1 VGQPGLGLALG
12 SLAGSLLFPT
22 QLPAG
27 PRITDNRTTT
37 ATIGEPV
44 PLLFGTADLA
54 GTVIWLAPVVETAS
68 EQGGKGGPEQ
78 KVFNYNQSI
87 AIGLCERVDDT
98 ADASIGAIGGVTRIW
113 ENGTIVYDIRPQQQ
127 ANTAL
132 GFVAETDAQYADR
145 LAVSAQYAETFTL
158 YLGDELQD
166 ADPTIEAI
174 EGVGNVPGFRALA
187 YVVYPNRAL
196 TIAQGL
202 RHPNFT
208 FECYENGTGECTDEP
223 ISSNEVIYPWFDSRN
238 TYTYKITVTPS
249 GSGTSPAGNTYTNVG
264 DAIAASEAFTGI
276 SQALL
281 IGHGVPT
288 TSIGSGGGNPIVP
301 APGSVEIGGS
311 IDPSTVQINYNFT
324 QPTGGIFDIP
334 QDPNTD
340 PSSPFATPGK
350 LFWSVSSPGG
360 GTGLCLVTNV
370 SWTSAFAF
378 PPWDSP
384 YQTGSRWTNFFWFEA
399 LRDLQ
404 MNQAR
409 TPGAPDDPCFE
420 LPPAPTNPGYATRP
434 DGTIVKC
441 NTWVKDTSGATSYK
455 VLQTF
460 QADANTPPDTN
471 FKTRHPLNPCLP
483 ITAPDYDNA
492 TFWEAAY
499 TQAVADGTMASG
511 LTYGTDYPVVQN
523 WAYIID
529 QVICEGSGTQANIAQ
544 IIAALCKRAGLAESQ
559 IDVSDL
565 SAVNVAGYSISSI
578 CDAADIIS
586 PLRTIAFFDC
596 VGSGNVLRFPTRG
609 KEIVAT
615 LTADQIGCFDG
626 GSTGADGSSSTNIPP
641 SVAVV
646 RRDETTLP
654 RSIRLHYKAVSRDY
668 QDDEQDSPFRLT
680 ALAVDDQDI
689 SIPICIGDTQA
700 LQAAQISWS
709 DAWAGQ
715 NSYTINVDQ
724 SLAALE
730 CGDCIGVPVDGFIQ
744 RMRIVNDSNSAF
756 VLRKLSCVAD
766 NQGSYISFA
775 VAAPR
780 VQKPSTLAFLSPS
793 LAVFLNI
800 PSLQDVDNNAGFYVV
815 AYPDP
820 TSGNKWN
827 GATFYQSIDG
837 TNFSQVAT
845 STQAGTVGTMD
856 SAVPPSES
864 FTWDTTT
871 VLTVNLPASES
882 FESRTDDAVLA
893 GANAAAMG
901 ADGRWEIIQ
910 FATATQIT
918 PTQWQLSRLLRGR
931 RGTEYAMG
939 SSQAGDQFVM
949 VSTGDLVRVPMN
961 VSQIG
966 GSYVY
971 KVVSVGAAF
980 STGNTYDFIS
990 RGTALVPFSPVD
1002 AHANFVSDG
1011 DIEISW
1017 TRRDRLGETLMSG
1030 MDIPLS
1036 DFPESFQVDIVEAP
1050 HSPSSPAVVFRTLAT
1065 GTTSALYTAAQFAT
1079 DYAGESPHSPETI
1092 YVRIYQMSLTMG
1104 RGTPEVATLAVT

>member
-1 VGQPGLGLALG
+1 VLG

-37 ATIGEPV
+37 ANIGEPV
-44 PLLFGTADLA
+44 PILFGTADLA
-54 GTVIWLAPVVETAS
+54 GTVIWLAPVVEHAS

-98 ADASIGAIGGVTRIW
+98 APANIGAIGGVTRIW
-113 ENGTIVYDIRPQQQ
+113 ENGTIVYDIRPQQM

-145 LAVSAQYAETFTL
+145 LAISAQYAENFTL

-166 ADPTIEAI
+166 PDPTIEAI
-174 EGVGNVPGFRALA
+174 EGLGNVPGFRGLA
-187 YVVYPNRAL
+187 YIVYPNRAL
-196 TIAQGL
+196 QIAQGL

-208 FECYENGTGECTDEP
+208 FECYQNGTGECTDET
-223 ISSNEVIYPWFDSRN
+223 IASNEILYPWFDVRN
-238 TYTYKITVTPS
+238 SSTYTIEVLPG
-249 GSGTSPAGNTYTNVG
+249 GSGTSPAGNVYTDLT
-264 DAIAASEAFTGI
+264 DALSAA
-276 SQALL
+276 QAYTSVDQSIQ
-281 IGHGVPT
+281 IGYDVPV
-288 TSIGSGGGNPIVP
+288 SGGSSSGGPIVP
-301 APGSVEIGGS
+301 LSGSVAIGS
-311 IDPSTVQINYNFT
+311 ITSGVIVDPSSIQVNYNFHAAT
-324 QPTGGIFDIP
+324 NGIFLSQP
-334 QDPNTD
+334 NPGSDPT
-340 PSSPFATPGK
+340 SLYATPGK
-350 LFWSVSSPGG
+350 LFWTQTNSGSIGAASGLNLTTSVPFASGS
-360 GTGLCLVTNV
+360 
-370 SWTSAFAF
+370 AF
-378 PPWDSP
+378 PPWDVP
-384 YQTGSRWTNFFWFEA
+384 YEGGSRFSGFFWFET

-404 MNQAR
+404 IVQTRAPG
-409 TPGAPDDPCFE
+409 TPIDPCE
-420 LPPAPTNPGYATRP
+420 GLTPSPTDSGYAIRP
-434 DGTIVKC
+434 DGTLIKC
-441 NTWVKDTSGATSYK
+441 NPWVKDTSGTYK
-455 VLQTF
+455 VLQAF
-460 QADANTPPDTN
+460 AANAGPMGVTN
-471 FKTRHPLNPCLP
+471 YQTIHPLNPCLS
-483 ITAPDYDNA
+483 ITDPDYDDE
-492 TFWEAAY
+492 TFWTAAY
-499 TQAVADGTMASG
+499 NAAVVDGTMPSG
-511 LTYGTDYPVVQN
+511 KVYGTDYPAVQTF
-523 WAYIID
+523 AYILD
-529 QVICEGSGTQANIAQ
+529 QVICEGSGTEANVANIISA
-544 IIAALCKRAGLAESQ
+544 ICKRAGLLESQ

-565 SAVNVAGYSISSI
+565 STVNVAGYSISSI

-596 VGSGNVLRFPTRG
+596 VESGNVLRFPTRG

-615 LTADQIGCFDG
+615 LTEDQIGCFDG
-626 GSTGADGSSSTNIPP
+626 GSTGGDGSSSTNVPP

-646 RRDETTLP
+646 RQDETTLP

-680 ALAVDDQDI
+680 GKAVDDQDI

-700 LQAAQISWS
+700 LQAAEISWS

-730 CGDCIGVPVDGFIQ
+730 GADCIGVPVDGFIQ
-744 RMRIVNDSNSAF
+744 RMRIVSDSNSAF

-766 NQGSYISFA
+766 DQGSYISFA
-775 VAAPR
+775 VASPP

-800 PSLQDVDNNAGFYVV
+800 PSLQDIDNNAGFYVV

-820 TSGNKWN
+820 ASGNKWN
-827 GATFYQSIDG
+827 GATFYQSVDG

-845 STQAGTVGTMD
+845 AFQAGTVGTMD
-856 SAVPPSES
+856 TAVPPSES

-871 VLTVNLPASES
+871 ILTVNLPASES

-931 RGTEYAMG
+931 RGTEYVMG
-939 SSQAGDQFVM
+939 TSEAGDQFVL
-949 VSTGDLVRVPMN
+949 VSTGDLVRIPMN

-966 GSYVY
+966 GQYVY
-971 KVVSVGAAF
+971 KVVSIGASF
-980 STGNTYDFIS
+980 STGNTYDFTS

-1002 AHANFVSDG
+1002 AHANFVSGG

-1036 DFPESFQVDIVEAP
+1036 DFPESFQVDITEGP
-1050 HSPSSPAVVFRTLAT
+1050 HSPASPLIVYRTLTT
-1065 GTTSALYTAAQFAT
+1065 GTTSVLYSAADFAA
-1079 DYAGESPHSPETI
+1079 DYPADSPHGPI

-1104 RGTPEVATLAVT
+1104 RGIPEIATLEIV